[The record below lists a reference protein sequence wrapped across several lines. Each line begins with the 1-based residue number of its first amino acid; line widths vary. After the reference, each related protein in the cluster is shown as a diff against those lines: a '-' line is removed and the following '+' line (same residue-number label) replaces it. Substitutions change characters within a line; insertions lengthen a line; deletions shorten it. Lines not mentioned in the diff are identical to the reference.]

1 VHAGRSGA
9 LRRIAVNSAR
19 RAVGPSPT
27 MAALNAPRTRSFPT
41 TSDCRTP
48 RAQGVSFDLA
58 TIPRQG
64 ASGVG
69 CATWVRRNA
78 NKEK

>member
-1 VHAGRSGA
+1 
-9 LRRIAVNSAR
+9 
-19 RAVGPSPT
+19 